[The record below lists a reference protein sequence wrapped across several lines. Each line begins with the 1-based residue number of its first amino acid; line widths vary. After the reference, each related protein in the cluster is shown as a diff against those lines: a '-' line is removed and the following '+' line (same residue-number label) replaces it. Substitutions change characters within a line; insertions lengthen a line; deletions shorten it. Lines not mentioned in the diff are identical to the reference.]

1 MVRRFTDQSA
11 IVFGGASGIGAA
23 TVERLAQEG
32 CRTWIADLV
41 DDGTPRALGCDAR
54 KSADV
59 AKVFRTVDRDAGRV
73 SVVVNCIG
81 LPSDGT
87 ATDTSDEAWRQGL
100 EVNLT
105 TAFTIGREAL
115 KVMIPHGTGVI
126 VHVASDAGLVAW
138 PGQVAYSAAK
148 GGLIHLVKAQAVD
161 SAPYGIRV
169 NAVCPSF
176 CRTPMVDQWLQTQRE
191 ETWESLG
198 AMQPLGRIAEPG
210 EVASAIAFLASNEAA
225 YITGVAMP
233 VDGGV
238 SAQ

>member
-1 MVRRFTDQSA
+1 MLRRFTDQSA

-23 TVERLAQEG
+23 TVERLTQEG
-32 CRTWIADLV
+32 CRVWIADLV
-41 DDGTPRALGCDAR
+41 DDDSPHALVCDAR

-59 AKVFRTVDRDAGRV
+59 ARVFHVVDREAGKV
-73 SVVVNCIG
+73 AVVVNCIG

-115 KVMIPHGTGVI
+115 KEMIPHGTGVLI
-126 VHVASDAGLVAW
+126 HVASDAGLVAW

-176 CRTPMVDQWLQTQRE
+176 CRTPMVDRWLKTQGE

-210 EVASAIAFLASNEAA
+210 DVAAAIAFLASDEAA
-225 YITGVAMP
+225 YITGVALP
-233 VDGGV
+233 VDGGI